1 MLTRTRRHRRVVR
14 CALGAVVNVFSNRS
28 VFTRARLLRGGPP
41 LPTPKELECQEARQN
56 APPTAACANSWYAA
70 TRLRGGAFLDAGGKV
85 KRPPSPGLVP
95 AISIRWQML
104 HCRGRARTSP
114 GDDRLRRQPGSM
126 LFGFPDMILSVKLK
140 PEAGDKFKLRFE
152 EVDVLLLIAHQFFE
166 QIPGHV
172 ILGAMAITRRLLIK
186 GARGHLSRKI
196 AIQYLFDG
204 LPDMQ
209 RIEHL
214 HVGKAI
220 EENDAMNE
228 LVGVFHI
235 LDGLLAP
242 YLGKGLVAP
251 VLEQAIV
258 QPILI
263 DGGKLVTQRLVEV
276 FDYGC
281 VSAH

>member
-1 MLTRTRRHRRVVR
+1 MCQSRASPTLVRAVPIWKGPRWARGACHR
-14 CALGAVVNVFSNRS
+14 A
-28 VFTRARLLRGGPP
+28 GPP
-41 LPTPKELECQEARQN
+41 GPAFGRPDG
-56 APPTAACANSWYAA
+56 
-70 TRLRGGAFLDAGGKV
+70 RLRPDPLALATLPE
-85 KRPPSPGLVP
+85 R
-95 AISIRWQML
+95 IRSL
-104 HCRGRARTSP
+104 G
-114 GDDRLRRQPGSM
+114 PGSI
-126 LFGFPDMILSVKLK
+126 LFGFPDMVLSVKLK
-140 PEAGDKFKLRFE
+140 SEAGDKFKLRFE

-186 GARGHLSRKI
+186 GTRGHLSRKI

-220 EENDAMNE
+220 EENDAMNQFIR
-228 LVGVFHI
+228 VFHL

-242 YLGKGLVAP
+242 FLGKGLVAP

-276 FDYGC
+276 FNYGC
-281 VSAH
+281 ISAHGNVSLLGCRS